1 MNDKAAFATN
11 PINSHSDLMK
21 ETERR
26 KPSNNAGPPSLL
38 ATSS

>member
-1 MNDKAAFATN
+1 MNDKAALTAN
-11 PINSHSDLMK
+11 LKRYSDLMI

-26 KPSNNAGPPSLL
+26 KPSNNAVPPSLL